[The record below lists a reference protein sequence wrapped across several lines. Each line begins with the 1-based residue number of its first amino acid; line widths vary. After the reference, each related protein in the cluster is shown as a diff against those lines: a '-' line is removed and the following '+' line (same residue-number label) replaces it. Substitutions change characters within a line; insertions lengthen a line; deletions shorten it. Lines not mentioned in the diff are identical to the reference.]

1 MKDFESDPGGADD
14 MDLTD
19 EVEVG
24 IGEADSATATPDV
37 VDTVEDI
44 AEDVREDIRLGHVE
58 DDVSHVLK
66 ERLDEVGLHVSPD
79 VVDDLAEDIEND
91 ASR

>member
-1 MKDFESDPGGADD
+1 MKDFDSDPGGANGLDA
-14 MDLTD
+14 MDQVEID
-19 EVEVG
+19 EVE
-24 IGEADSATATPDV
+24 IGTATPDAV
-37 VDTVEDI
+37 ETVEDI
-44 AEDVREDIRLGHVE
+44 AEDVREDIRLGHVQ

-79 VVDDLAEDIEND
+79 VVDDLADDIENV